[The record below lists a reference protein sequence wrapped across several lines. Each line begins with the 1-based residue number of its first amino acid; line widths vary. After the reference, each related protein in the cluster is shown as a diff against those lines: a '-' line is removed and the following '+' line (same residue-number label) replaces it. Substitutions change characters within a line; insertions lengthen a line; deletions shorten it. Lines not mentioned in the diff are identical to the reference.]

1 MPSTA
6 AAYAATRT
14 REVLP
19 TPLARE
25 LEGLL
30 GPHARPLAGRPPTI
44 KDAIIRWLNE
54 EL

>member
-1 MPSTA
+1 MPATSTH
-6 AAYAATRT
+6 AATRT

-30 GPHARPLAGRPPTI
+30 GPHARPLSGRPPTI

>member
-1 MPSTA
+1 MPPTSATQ
-6 AAYAATRT
+6 AATRT

-19 TPLARE
+19 TSLARE

-30 GPHARPLAGRPPTI
+30 GPHARPLTGRRPTL

>member
-1 MPSTA
+1 MHATA
-6 AAYAATRT
+6 AAKAATRT

-19 TPLARE
+19 NPLARE

-30 GPHARPLAGRPPTI
+30 GPHARYPSGRPPSI

>member
-1 MPSTA
+1 MPSSLTQ
-6 AAYAATRT
+6 AATRT

-30 GPHARPLAGRPPTI
+30 GPHARPPAGRPPTI